1 MNENLD
7 IREITDKVIKAFN
20 NVYSVLGY
28 GFLDKV
34 YEKSLIIELR
44 KMELHAERQ
53 KPVKVFYESLEV
65 GDFLI
70 DVIVEDKVVV
80 EVKAAEQME
89 PEHEAQLLNCL
100 KATGLEEGVLLIF
113 GKIPQY
119 MRKSLVKK
127 EKNVSE

>member
-1 MNENLD
+1 M
-7 IREITDKVIKAFN
+7 TDKIIKAFN
-20 NVYSVLGY
+20 TVYGTLGY

-34 YEKSLIIELR
+34 YEKALIIELR

-53 KPVKVFYESLEV
+53 KAVKVYYESLEI
-65 GDFLI
+65 GDFI
-70 DVIVEDKVVV
+70 ADIIVEDKVVI

-127 EKNVSE
+127 EKNLSE